1 VADGHARRPVANRQR
16 SLVRHFWLDRIV
28 HLEPGHRAV
37 GLKAVALAEEEFDA
51 HFPGNP
57 VLPGVYLLEGLAQ
70 TAGVLI
76 HRSTGSRL
84 SAVMASIDRARFS
97 AFVRPGDQVRL
108 EVELE
113 SLEATVSRA
122 RGTATVGDRTAA
134 SARFTFTLV
143 EPDRLLPEPY
153 QQYWRQMMETWQG
166 HYPELDGG

>member
-1 VADGHARRPVANRQR
+1 M
-16 SLVRHFWLDRIV
+16 RHFWLDRIV
-28 HLEPGHRAV
+28 HLEPGKRAT
-37 GLKAVALAEEEFDA
+37 GLKAVALAEDEFEA

-76 HRSTGSRL
+76 HRSTESRL
-84 SAVMASIDRARFS
+84 IAVMVSIERARFT

-113 SLEATVSRA
+113 SLEGTVARA
-122 RGTATVGDRTAA
+122 RGTAMVGDRTAA

-143 EPDRLLPEPY
+143 EPGRLMPEPY
-153 QQYWRQMMETWQG
+153 QPYWRQMMETWLG